1 MGRFPDCN
9 TSESVIDFLR
19 VEPEHYP
26 MLWEWLQRPHVAAW
40 FAHFSPS
47 TYEGMVQEQAA
58 MRDGTEASSPYLI
71 LLDDVPAGY
80 IQGYRWGD
88 FPEITEP
95 LALSGDAVGADLY
108 IADEERLG
116 RGLGPRIVAT
126 FYLRLMDEM
135 GLDLGF
141 IDPEVDN
148 ARAIRAYE
156 KAGFTFLRVTDSSE
170 PRDRLHLMQATRDDL
185 ERALSSLEPE
195 A

>member
-1 MGRFPDCN
+1 M
-9 TSESVIDFLR
+9 IDFLA

-47 TYEGMVQEQAA
+47 TYEGMVQEQ
-58 MRDGTEASSPYLI
+58 MDKRDGTEASSPNLI
-71 LLDDVPAGY
+71 LLDGVPVGY

-108 IADEERLG
+108 LADPELVG
-116 RGLGPRIVAT
+116 RGLGPRVVAR
-126 FYLRLMDEM
+126 FYLRLMEEM

-156 KAGFTFLRVTDSSE
+156 KAGFTFLRSTDGVE
-170 PRDRLHLMQATRDDL
+170 PRDRLYLMQATRDDL
-185 ERALSSLEPE
+185 ERALTSLERRT
-195 A
+195 

>member
-1 MGRFPDCN
+1 
-9 TSESVIDFLR
+9 
-19 VEPEHYP
+19 

-47 TYEGMVQEQAA
+47 TYEGMVQEQTAK
-58 MRDGTEASSPYLI
+58 RDGTEASSPYLI
-71 LLDDVPAGY
+71 LMDGVPVGY

-88 FPEITEP
+88 FPEITGP
-95 LALSGDAVGADLY
+95 LALSGEAVGADLY
-108 IADEERLG
+108 IADPELLG

-148 ARAIRAYE
+148 TRAIRAYE
-156 KAGFTFLRVTDSSE
+156 KAGFTFLHTTDSDE
-170 PRDRLHLMQATRDDL
+170 PRDRLYLMQASRDDL
-185 ERALSSLEPE
+185 ERALRTLERRS
-195 A
+195 ADQ

>member
-1 MGRFPDCN
+1 VF
-9 TSESVIDFLR
+9 DFLA
-19 VEPEHYP
+19 VQAEHYP

-47 TYEGMVQEQAA
+47 TYEGMVQEQTAK
-58 MRDGTEASSPYLI
+58 RDGTEASSPYLI
-71 LLDDVPAGY
+71 MLDGVPVGY

-108 IADEERLG
+108 IADAELLG

-126 FYLRLMDEM
+126 FYLRLMDET
-135 GLDLGF
+135 GLNLGF

-156 KAGFTFLRVTDSSE
+156 KAGFTFLRTTDSDE

-185 ERALSSLEPE
+185 ERALRALEHRG
-195 A
+195 